1 MSADLLRFIHA
12 SDFRLGQPIQGLRYI
27 PTEWRDRL
35 RDAPYEATANVFKSA
50 VDENVDFILL
60 SGDLIDMRQSSPFAV
75 KFLLDQFASL
85 KTAGIPIYW
94 ISGEMDKRSYWSK
107 GITLPENV
115 ILFGSSGIESRQ
127 SQSND
132 GFQYTIVGSS
142 FNGERSINTSMFA
155 GFGDVSQ
162 TTIAACYGDVEIG
175 DQQSNIVYWA
185 CGGLDEGRRIDS
197 GSVEIN
203 FKGTPQPRK
212 STSSSS
218 GCALV
223 SISND
228 NVVVTTDMSVAAV
241 HWLTLSVDVGMEDS
255 LSLIQE
261 RCISLLKG
269 VLDRREDEHLLLK
282 LQLEVANGHS
292 LVGPRQYTIEPIFES
307 LVRSLQ
313 QISPYVMVGEITV
326 NNSMESIASADWYD
340 NVAKDFMDIAAELWT
355 KGWGQLDLTD
365 RLPDGMPFGMRLLR
379 EDLDGMR
386 TINVAASY
394 GANLLDEKGDVENS
408 GDKAA

>member
-142 FNGERSINTSMFA
+142 FDGERSINTSMFA

-175 DQQSNIVYWA
+175 DEQSNMVYWA
-185 CGGLDEGRRIDS
+185 CGGLDEGRRIEF

-203 FKGTPQPRK
+203 YTGTPQPRK

-228 NVVVTTDMSVAAV
+228 NVVVTSDMSVAAV
-241 HWLTLSVDVGMEDS
+241 HWLTLSVNIGIEDS
-255 LSLIQE
+255 LSIIQE
-261 RCISLLKG
+261 RCISLVKAA
-269 VLDRREDEHLLLK
+269 LDRRQDERILLK
-282 LQLEVANGHS
+282 LQLNVPNGHY
-292 LVGPRQYTIEPIFES
+292 LVGPRQYTIDPIVDS
-307 LVRSLQ
+307 LIRSLQ
-313 QISPYVMVGEITV
+313 QSSPQVMVGEITV
-326 NNSMESIASADWYD
+326 NNSMEAIASADEYD
-340 NVAKDFMDIAAELWT
+340 NVAKDFMDIAGELWT
-355 KGWGQLDLTD
+355 NGWGQLQLTD
-365 RLPDGMPFGMRLLR
+365 PLPDGMPIGMRLVR

-394 GANLLDEKGDVENS
+394 GANLLDEKGRPEHS
-408 GDKAA
+408 EDKAA

>member
-27 PTEWRDRL
+27 PAEWRDRL
-35 RDAPYEATANVFKSA
+35 KDAPYEATANVFDTA
-50 VDENVDFILL
+50 VTENVDFILL
-60 SGDLIDMRQSSPFAV
+60 SGDLIDIRQSSPFTV

-85 KTAGIPIYW
+85 NAAGIPIYW
-94 ISGEMDKRSYWSK
+94 ISGELDKTSYWSK
-107 GITLPENV
+107 GITFPENV
-115 ILFGSSGIESRQ
+115 ILFGSSGIESYQ
-127 SQSND
+127 AQSND

-340 NVAKDFMDIAAELWT
+340 NVAKDYMDIAAKLWT